1 MRERGRGAS
10 PTLTP
15 TLTSTLTPARIEG
28 ALPSYHPHQ
37 VRRIVAEGGTVE
49 EGRLGGFLHC
59 TRYVHVSKLVSKLV
73 SSWRGTHL
81 LTH

>member
-15 TLTSTLTPARIEG
+15 TPTSTLTSTLTLRIDG

-59 TRYVHVSKLVSKLV
+59 TRYVHVSKLVRKLV
-73 SSWRGTHL
+73 S
-81 LTH
+81 